1 MARITALGE
10 SVAAF
15 TVEFDAKLYFRVE
28 ILRVES
34 GSALEPTAYFAD
46 VYQLRFPHGLAPN
59 PSMTGVHRVRPFLHF
74 LEDFKPVYGDTIAA
88 VRNDVFRRLTEY
100 AEAYLK
106 ECPQTPHWRQFG
118 Y

>member
-1 MARITALGE
+1 MASITAFGE

-34 GSALEPTAYFAD
+34 GSALGPTAYFAD
-46 VYQLRFPHGLAPN
+46 IYQLRFPHGLAASA
-59 PSMTGVHRVRPFLHF
+59 SMTGVHRIRPFLHF

-88 VRNDVFRRLTEY
+88 VRNDVMRRLTEY
-100 AEAYLK
+100 AESYLK
-106 ECPQTPHWRQFG
+106 ERPQSPHWRQPG
-118 Y
+118 C